1 MKWFKHDK
9 ADDRPKPKLLSCKY
23 CDMKFEEKER
33 LKRHIRKAHSEKGG
47 DMPKFNL
54 FGTWDPSW

>member
-1 MKWFKHDK
+1 MKWFKHDT
-9 ADDRPKPKLLSCKY
+9 AEDGPKLLSCKY

-54 FGTWDPSW
+54 FGT

>member
-1 MKWFKHDK
+1 MKWFKRDT
-9 ADDRPKPKLLSCKY
+9 ADDGPKLLSCKY

-54 FGTWDPSW
+54 FGT

>member
-1 MKWFKHDK
+1 MKWLKHDK
-9 ADDRPKPKLLSCKY
+9 TDEPKLHSCKY

-54 FGTWDPSW
+54 FGT

>member
-9 ADDRPKPKLLSCKY
+9 ADDRPKPTLLSCKY

-54 FGTWDPSW
+54 FGT

>member
-54 FGTWDPSW
+54 FGT

>member
-1 MKWFKHDK
+1 MKWFKRDT
-9 ADDRPKPKLLSCKY
+9 AEDAPKLLSCKY

-54 FGTWDPSW
+54 FGT

>member
-9 ADDRPKPKLLSCKY
+9 ADDGPKPKLLSCKY

-54 FGTWDPSW
+54 FGT